1 MGPPL
6 DPGAPVWGHWVSI
19 STRPWRLWRREN
31 VPYSASKATGCG
43 FPAARGKVTPTSGVL
58 LIGHK
63 VRAALPNLFRGRRAS
78 VTGTAA
84 LPKAVIVA
92 TGLYTPPFSVSNT
105 ELVEAFNAYVE
116 RFNAANAEAI
126 AAGEVVALAPS
137 SPEFIEK
144 ASGIKARY
152 VMDKA
157 GIIDPEV
164 MRPILPERSN
174 DEISILAEMAVEAAR
189 QAIARWGKPVSE
201 IGAVICAASNM
212 QRAYPAMAI
221 EVQQALGIEGFAF
234 DMNVACSSATFG
246 IKTAAD
252 FIATGSAKAVLMV
265 NPEICSGHLNF
276 TDRDSHFIFGDVA
289 TAVILEDESQ
299 ATGGWEI
306 LGTRLK
312 TEFSNNIRN
321 NFGFLNRTAPEGIG
335 AKDKLFVQEGRKV
348 FREVVPMVSQMIV
361 EHAGDIGVD
370 PTGLKRL
377 WLHQA
382 NINMNDL
389 IARKVL
395 GRDPEPGENVIILD
409 TYANTSSAGSIIA
422 FHTANDDFAPG
433 ETGLICSFGAGY
445 SAGTVFVRKR

>member
-1 MGPPL
+1 MPQ
-6 DPGAPVWGHWVSI
+6 
-19 STRPWRLWRREN
+19 
-31 VPYSASKATGCG
+31 
-43 FPAARGKVTPTSGVL
+43 
-58 LIGHK
+58 
-63 VRAALPNLFRGRRAS
+63 
-78 VTGTAA
+78 
-84 LPKAVIVA
+84 AVIAA
-92 TGLYTPPFSVSNT
+92 TGLYTPPHSISNA
-105 ELVEAFNAYVE
+105 ELVEAFNTFVE

-144 ASGIKARY
+144 ASGIKSRF
-152 VMDKA
+152 VVNKD
-157 GIIDPEV
+157 GIIDPDL
-164 MRPILPERSN
+164 MRPIIPERPN
-174 DEISILAEMAVEAAR
+174 EEISILAEIAVEAAK

-252 FIATGSAKAVLMV
+252 FVTSGSAKAVLMV

-276 TDRDSHFIFGDVA
+276 KDRDSHFIFGDVA
-289 TAVILEDESQ
+289 TAVIIEDADQ
-299 ATGGWEI
+299 AQGGWEI
-306 LGTRLK
+306 VGTRLK
-312 TEFSNNIRN
+312 TQFSNNIRN
-321 NFGFLNRTAPEGIG
+321 NFGFLNRAAPEGVD

-348 FREVVPMVSQMIV
+348 FREVVPMVSEMIV
-361 EHAGDIGVD
+361 EHAQDLGVD
-370 PTGLKRL
+370 PTSLKRL

-382 NINMNDL
+382 NINMNEM
-389 IARKVL
+389 IGRKVL
-395 GRDPEPGENVIILD
+395 GRDPAPGENVIILD
-409 TYANTSSAGSIIA
+409 EYANTSSAGSIIA
-422 FHTANDDFAPG
+422 FHSANDDFATG